1 MIIIIPSS
9 FLGITS
15 KASQTK
21 FHQIRITK
29 SILIYV
35 QIPLPKR
42 EKTKKWETNFRFTK
56 RGKKRITDRGR
67 F

>member
-1 MIIIIPSS
+1 MIIIVIIMIIIIIPSS

-29 SILIYV
+29 SILIHV
-35 QIPLPKR
+35 QIPLPK
-42 EKTKKWETNFRFTK
+42 
-56 RGKKRITDRGR
+56 
-67 F
+67 

>member
-1 MIIIIPSS
+1 MIIIVIIMIIIIPSS

-29 SILIYV
+29 SILIHV
-35 QIPLPKR
+35 QIPLPK
-42 EKTKKWETNFRFTK
+42 
-56 RGKKRITDRGR
+56 
-67 F
+67 